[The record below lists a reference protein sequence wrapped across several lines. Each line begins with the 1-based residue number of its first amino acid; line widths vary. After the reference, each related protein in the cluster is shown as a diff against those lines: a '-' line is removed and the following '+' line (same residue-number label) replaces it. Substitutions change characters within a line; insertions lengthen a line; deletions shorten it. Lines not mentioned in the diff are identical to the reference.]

1 MSDLIYLAIGL
12 VGLFFGGEWL
22 VRGAVAIA
30 TGLRIPPLVI
40 GLTLVGFGTSTPE
53 LVTSLQAAL
62 AGSPGIAVGNVVGSN
77 IGNVLLI
84 LGLAAFLVPITVDA
98 RALSRDG
105 TVLMAATVACLAVVL
120 TGHVGRWTGLTFV
133 AALAV
138 YVVATIVIER
148 RRESRA
154 AAVYEAETDLVAET
168 AAGWRAAVLA
178 LAGLIVLIVGARFL
192 VTGAIG
198 VSERAGLS
206 EALIGLTIVA
216 IGTSLPELVTSV
228 IAVRR
233 GQGDVA
239 FGNIIGSNIFNIL
252 GILGVTAAVR
262 PLAVPDE
269 IARLDIWVMT
279 AAALALVLLARSG
292 WRVTRSEGGAM
303 LAAYALYLGVLIAL
317 A

>member
-1 MSDLIYLAIGL
+1 MVGFILLWKGGDLLVDGADAFARSHGVPPTLAGVFIL
-12 VGLFFGGEWL
+12 
-22 VRGAVAIA
+22 
-30 TGLRIPPLVI
+30 
-40 GLTLVGFGTSTPE
+40 GFGTSMPE
-53 LVTSLQAAL
+53 LAVTALAAL
-62 AGSPGIAVGNVVGSN
+62 DGEAGIAVGNVVGSN

-133 AALAV
+133 ATLAV

-178 LAGLIVLIVGARFL
+178 LGGLIVLIVGARFL

-292 WRVTRSEGGAM
+292 WRVSRAEGGAM
-303 LAAYALYLGVLIAL
+303 LAAYALYLGVLIAM